1 MNVDRALV
9 ARAVFAGQLP
19 ASVLTDGEI
28 TEIQLNAM
36 NMIIESKLN
45 QGLIVFADH
54 DTVQ

>member
-28 TEIQLNAM
+28 TEIELNAM
-36 NMIIESKLN
+36 NMIIEAKLLD
-45 QGLIVFADH
+45 GLIVFADH
-54 DTVQ
+54 STVQ

>member
-1 MNVDRALV
+1 MNADRMLV

-19 ASVLTDGEI
+19 ASVLTDSEI

-36 NMIIESKLN
+36 NMIIASKLS

>member
-1 MNVDRALV
+1 MNADRMLV

-19 ASVLTDGEI
+19 ASVLTDSEI

-36 NMIIESKLN
+36 ELIINSKLS

>member
-19 ASVLTDGEI
+19 ASVLTDSEI

-36 NMIIESKLN
+36 NMIIESKLS

-54 DTVQ
+54 STVQ